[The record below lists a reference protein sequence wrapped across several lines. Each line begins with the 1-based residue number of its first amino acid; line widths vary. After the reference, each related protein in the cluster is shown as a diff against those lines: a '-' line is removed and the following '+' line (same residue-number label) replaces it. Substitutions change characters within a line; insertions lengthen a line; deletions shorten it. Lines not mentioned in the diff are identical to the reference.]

1 MRMRLFTLLT
11 GALLTLSGAAA
22 AQNTPSTTA
31 PAPAAAATPQERAQ
45 AEAAAIRARMQARVQ
60 AEAAAKNAG
69 SAPMANAQLVY
80 GDYACTLSAFDAA
93 ARRMSFTSKG
103 TVQFNAN
110 GTYRYLEGGAGV
122 GRYTYDPATKQV
134 IWLTGYFAEHGQPKT
149 SFSVDDK
156 AAQLSIEFAA
166 PAGATAPAQTWNCGC
181 AKK

>member
-1 MRMRLFTLLT
+1 MRMRPFILLS

-22 AQNTPSTTA
+22 AQTPPSA
-31 PAPAAAATPQERAQ
+31 AAPAATTPQERAQ

-60 AEAAAKNAG
+60 ADAATKSAG
-69 SAPMANAQLVY
+69 FAPMANAQLVY

-93 ARRMSFTSKG
+93 SRRLNFTPKG
-103 TVQFNAN
+103 TIQFNAN
-110 GTYRYLEGGAGV
+110 GTYRYLEGGPGT
-122 GRYTYDPATKQV
+122 GRYTYDAATKQV

-149 SFSVDDK
+149 SFSIDDK

-166 PAGATAPAQTWNCGC
+166 PTGTSTPAQTWNCGC